1 MKTLKCIIV
10 DDEPLAVELIEG
22 YVLKTPFL
30 ELMYKCNS
38 PYQALQYVNTNP
50 VDIIF
55 LDIQMPGITGIE
67 LSKVLQNGPKVIF
80 TTAYS
85 QYALEGFKVDAID
98 YLVKPFNYQEFLKA
112 ANKALAWFGATN
124 KASEDTLTTDDDNNA
139 IFVKSEYKL
148 IKIEFSKIIYIE
160 GLKDY
165 VKIHLTDHPKP
176 VLTLM
181 TMKSLEVRLPNSQ
194 FMRVHRSYIV
204 NLSKIGI
211 IERSRI
217 VFGSV
222 YIPIADGYKDKF
234 QQFMDKRFME

>member
-1 MKTLKCIIV
+1 MRTLKCIIV
-10 DDEPLAVELIEG
+10 DDEPLALDLLES
-22 YVLKTPFL
+22 YVKKTPFL
-30 ELMYKCNS
+30 ELVERFVS
-38 PYQALQYVNTNP
+38 PYQAMQYLTENQ
-50 VDIIF
+50 VDLVF

-67 LSKVLQNGPKVIF
+67 LSKVIQSGPKVIF

-112 ANKALAWFGATN
+112 ANKALTWFGLVN
-124 KASEDTLTTDDDNNA
+124 KQSEETSDDNA

-148 IKIEFSKIIYIE
+148 VKIEYDKIIYIE

-165 VKIHLTDHPKP
+165 VKIYLIDHPKP
-176 VLTLM
+176 ILTLM
-181 TMKSLEVRLPNSQ
+181 TLKSLEERLPSNQ

-204 NLSKIGI
+204 NLTKIST

-222 YIPIADGYKDKF
+222 YIPIADGYKEKF
-234 QQFMDKRFME
+234 QGFLDKRFLE

>member
-1 MKTLKCIIV
+1 MRTLRCIIV
-10 DDEPLAVELIEG
+10 DDEPLALDLLES
-22 YVLKTPFL
+22 YVKKTPFL
-30 ELMYKCNS
+30 ELVERFVS
-38 PYQALQYVNTNP
+38 PYQAMQYLTENQ
-50 VDIIF
+50 VDLVF
-55 LDIQMPGITGIE
+55 MDIQMPGITGIE
-67 LSKVLQNGPKVIF
+67 LSKVIQNGPKVIF

-112 ANKALAWFGATN
+112 ANKALTWFSLVN
-124 KASEDTLTTDDDNNA
+124 KQSEDNSTSDDNA

-148 IKIEFSKIIYIE
+148 VKIEYDKIIYIE

-165 VKIHLTDHPKP
+165 VKIYLTDHPKP

-181 TMKSLEVRLPNSQ
+181 TLKSLEERLPSTQ

-204 NLSKIGI
+204 NLSKINT

-222 YIPIADGYKDKF
+222 YIPIADGYKEKF
-234 QQFMDKRFME
+234 QEFLDKRFIE

>member
-1 MKTLKCIIV
+1 MISIKCIIV
-10 DDEPLAVELIEG
+10 DDEPLALDLLES

-30 ELMYKCNS
+30 ELMSKFTS
-38 PYQALQYVNTNP
+38 PFEAMQYVTANK
-50 VDIIF
+50 VDLIF

-67 LSKVLQNGPKVIF
+67 FSRILQNGPKVIF

-85 QYALEGFKVDAID
+85 QYALEGFKVDALD

-112 ANKALAWFGATN
+112 ANKALTWFGMLN
-124 KASEDTLTTDDDNNA
+124 KQPEEKKADSDDNA

-148 IKIEFSKIIYIE
+148 LKIEYEKIIYIE

-165 VKIHLTDHPKP
+165 VKIYLTDQPRP

-181 TMKSLEVRLPNSQ
+181 TLKSLEEKLTPHN

-204 NLSKIGI
+204 NLNKISI
-211 IERSRI
+211 IERNRI
-217 VFGSV
+217 VFGST
-222 YIPIADGYKDKF
+222 YIPIADGYKEKF
-234 QQFMDKRFME
+234 QGFLDKRFME

>member
-1 MKTLKCIIV
+1 MTNIKCIIV
-10 DDEPLAVELIEG
+10 DDEPLALDLLES

-30 ELMYKCNS
+30 ELMSKFTS
-38 PYQALQYVNTNP
+38 PFEAMQYVTANK
-50 VDIIF
+50 VDLIF

-67 LSKVLQNGPKVIF
+67 FSRVLQNGPKVIF

-85 QYALEGFKVDAID
+85 QYALEGFKVDALD

-112 ANKALAWFGATN
+112 ANKALTWFGMLN
-124 KASEDTLTTDDDNNA
+124 KLPEEKKVDSDDNA

-148 IKIEFSKIIYIE
+148 LKIEYEKIIYIE

-165 VKIHLTDHPKP
+165 VKIYLTDQPRP

-181 TMKSLEVRLPNSQ
+181 TLKSLEEKLTPHN

-204 NLSKIGI
+204 NLNKISI
-211 IERSRI
+211 IERNRI
-217 VFGSV
+217 VFGST
-222 YIPIADGYKDKF
+222 YIPIAEGYKEKF
-234 QQFMDKRFME
+234 QGFLDKRFME